1 MEGLVDERAEIIRF
15 VATAGGQRPLP
26 VCPSRRRRFWTHHR
40 MRRLVFGSMLVVASF
55 GFFLLVSLAA
65 VAVLSS

>member
-15 VATAGGQRPLP
+15 VATGGGQRPLP
-26 VCPSRRRRFWTHHR
+26 VRPSKRRRFWTHHL
-40 MRRLVFGSMLVVASF
+40 MRRMVFGAMFAVASV

>member
-15 VATAGGQRPLP
+15 VATGGGQNPLP
-26 VCPSRRRRFWTHHR
+26 ARPTRRRLWTHHM
-40 MRRLVFGSMLVVASF
+40 MRRLVFGAMLAVASF

>member
-15 VATAGGQRPLP
+15 VASGGGQKPSLVR
-26 VCPSRRRRFWTHHR
+26 PSRRRRFWTHHT
-40 MRRLVFGSMLVVASF
+40 MRRLVFGAMLAVASF